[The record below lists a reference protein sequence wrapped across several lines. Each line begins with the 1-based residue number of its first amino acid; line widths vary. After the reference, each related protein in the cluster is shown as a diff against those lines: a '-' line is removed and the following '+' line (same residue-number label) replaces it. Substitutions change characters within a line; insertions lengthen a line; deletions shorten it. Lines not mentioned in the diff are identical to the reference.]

1 MTAHAETPRLSVV
14 VPHEDPVSGDH
25 AEAAS
30 SNPSGLVFGEGFE
43 FSYTYVS
50 GNPQRLGEG
59 HALMLSTSF
68 GERYAMGLGYEKLNL
83 PGKQDTSPADGRGR
97 TR

>member
-1 MTAHAETPRLSVV
+1 MTSRILGTLLIALSTWAMTAHAETPRLSVV

-50 GNPQRLGEG
+50 
-59 HALMLSTSF
+59 
-68 GERYAMGLGYEKLNL
+68 
-83 PGKQDTSPADGRGR
+83 
-97 TR
+97 